1 GYQPEPGGAHPLH
14 RGLHCQLRGSHPP
27 ARGVVCFAAAEAQV
41 ISPQPVSPGGGEGC
55 LQHRE
60 SQAVCAAQGPVCLF
74 RWTLKIP
81 RHYSKEKAVSLSR
94 YPGRQS
100 PKQNRSLT
108 STAVCETLPC
118 AIVLLRLP
126 TNTRLLHGTV
136 NPVKRFETY
145 VRCAKVLYQIQGL
158 LLLLFYVGVKIGV
171 GGVGFKTPF
180 LLGVVYPEAQ
190 RVTNF
195 LCVSLSVSV
204 SVSLSL
210 YVCICVS
217 VSVSVSLCVCIC
229 VSVSICL
236 IVSLCLHLRLCVC
249 ICLAVSL
256 CLYLSLCVSVSISVS
271 LSLCAGICLTVSLCL
286 SVSLSRRRDQ
296 GVSGD
301 QASIVVDGVPV
312 SLPSYE
318 EAVYGSSGAVVP
330 AADSRVQIVLAE
342 GPGLER
348 EPLCECPPP
357 GRADPG
363 PPPAHC
369 EAGGSGRSETVLVH
383 QPSSSSS
390 SSSSFSYS
398 HGRGNAFRLAR
409 ASDASLLEL
418 EGSDVHSLLSLSS
431 PLGSTDDIPLLKDA

>member
-1 GYQPEPGGAHPLH
+1 MGDLTQCINSRASLH
-14 RGLHCQLRGSHPP
+14 
-27 ARGVVCFAAAEAQV
+27 
-41 ISPQPVSPGGGEGC
+41 
-55 LQHRE
+55 
-60 SQAVCAAQGPVCLF
+60 
-74 RWTLKIP
+74 
-81 RHYSKEKAVSLSR
+81 
-94 YPGRQS
+94 
-100 PKQNRSLT
+100 
-108 STAVCETLPC
+108 
-118 AIVLLRLP
+118 
-126 TNTRLLHGTV
+126 
-136 NPVKRFETY
+136 
-145 VRCAKVLYQIQGL
+145 L
-158 LLLLFYVGVKIGV
+158 LLLLACVVGTSTLRCQQPLEPEN
-171 GGVGFKTPF
+171 GGFSCHPTHCGAFADQTVIEYFCEEGYTLKGDYKYLTCESGQWEPAMEISCR
-180 LLGVVYPEAQ
+180 LNRDKDTSQSLGVP
-190 RVTNF
+190 T
-195 LCVSLSVSV
+195 LSIVASTASSV
-204 SVSLSL
+204 A
-210 YVCICVS
+210 
-217 VSVSVSLCVCIC
+217 
-229 VSVSICL
+229 L
-236 IVSLCLHLRLCVC
+236 ILLLVVLFVLLQPKLKSFHH
-249 ICLAVSL
+249 S
-256 CLYLSLCVSVSISVS
+256 
-271 LSLCAGICLTVSLCL
+271 
-286 SVSLSRRRDQ
+286 RRDQ